1 MSGWRGAGLVVGVA
15 LAGGLV
21 TATAFGP
28 RDGLVLAALLL
39 GSGAP
44 LLTLSHLL
52 ARRRARVGSL
62 SRQFGLAIALVVG
75 LALAS
80 VAVVAGLMF
89 VSTHDAVIL
98 MLLLVSAG
106 VLAVYSASILAREVM
121 WDIGVVAQGVTAVG
135 HGARDVRL
143 ETRAADEV
151 AELAAAGNR
160 MIEQLAA
167 REAERDAAEAA
178 RRSLLAAVSHDLRT
192 PLASLRVLVEAL
204 GGEEEALDEETRRR
218 YLGQLA
224 VHVASLEGLID
235 DLFELSRLEAG
246 EIEWPMEE
254 LRLDELVEETVEAM
268 GAHAGAEGVVVEANA
283 PAALPLVRGN
293 PEKLQRVLF
302 NLIDNAIRHTPEG
315 GRIVVVAE
323 GAPGGGVE
331 IEVADSGEG
340 IDAAEREQV
349 FDPFYRGGRESSRT
363 RRGAGL
369 GLTICRAILD
379 VHGGRVWVAE
389 SQSGARVRFSVPGAR
404 EEVV

>member
-1 MSGWRGAGLVVGVA
+1 MRGWSGVA
-15 LAGGLV
+15 LVAAVSLAGGLV
-21 TATAFGP
+21 TAAAFGTH
-28 RDGLVLAALLL
+28 DGIVLAGLLL
-39 GSGAP
+39 ATGAP
-44 LLTLSHLL
+44 ILALSHLL

-121 WDIGVVAQGVTAVG
+121 WDIGVVRQGVAAVG
-135 HGARDVRL
+135 RGARDVRL
-143 ETRAADEV
+143 ETRASDEV

-167 REAERDAAEAA
+167 RESERDAAEAA

-192 PLASLRVLVEAL
+192 PLTSLRVLAEAL
-204 GGEEEALDEETRRR
+204 GTEEQTLDEQTRRR

-224 VHVASLEGLID
+224 VHVSSLEGLID

-246 EIEWPMEE
+246 EVEWPMEE
-254 LRLDELVEETVEAM
+254 LRLGELVEETVEAM
-268 GAHAGAEGVVVEANA
+268 GAHAGAEGVEVVAVA
-283 PAALPLVRGN
+283 GAQLPVVRGN

-302 NLIDNAIRHTPEG
+302 NLIDNAVRHTPPG
-315 GRIVVVAE
+315 GKVAVAAE
-323 GAPGGGVE
+323 PGANGGVE
-331 IEVADSGEG
+331 IEVADAGEG

-379 VHGGRVWVAE
+379 AHGGTVWVAE
-389 SQSGARVRFSVPGAR
+389 SERGARVRFSVPGA
-404 EEVV
+404 